1 MKVKTLSQLL
11 LIVFLSAFAAFAQE
25 PKPSPSPSPTP
36 APAGGLSPVKRA
48 LIKEILDQ
56 TNTKQSTEAMFN
68 AQFVEMEKQ
77 MPDIQWQAI
86 SSIDE
91 FKRLTPPQQE
101 EVRLRVKESSSRMI
115 ERIRQLFLQRIDIRK
130 VIEDISY
137 DVYDKHFN
145 EDELRGLAEFYR
157 SDLGKKV
164 IGEMPTLF
172 AESMTKASEAIIP
185 KVKGIVDEI
194 EKDQTAEI
202 QKQID
207 YMIKTAPKAPPKKT
221 TPKKRHP

>member
-11 LIVFLSAFAAFAQE
+11 LIVFLSSLTALAQE
-25 PKPSPSPSPTP
+25 PTPSPSPSPTP
-36 APAGGLSPVKRA
+36 APAGVLSPEKRA

-56 TNTKQSTEAMFN
+56 TNTKQTTEAMFN

-91 FKRLTPPQQE
+91 FKRLTPAQQE
-101 EVRLRVKESSSRMI
+101 EVHLRVKESSTRMI
-115 ERIRQLFLQRIDIRK
+115 ERIRQLFLQRIDMKK

-145 EDELRGLAEFYR
+145 ENELRGLAAFYS

-164 IGEMPTLF
+164 IAEMPTLF
-172 AESMTKASEAIIP
+172 AESMTQASNAIFP
-185 KVKGIVDEI
+185 KVKAMVDEI
-194 EKDQTAEI
+194 EKEQSAEM
-202 QKQID
+202 QKEID
-207 YMIKTAPKAPPKKT
+207 YLIRTAPKAPPKKP
-221 TPKKRHP
+221 TPKKRRP

>member
-1 MKVKTLSQLL
+1 MKIKTLTQLL
-11 LIVFLSAFAAFAQE
+11 LIVFLSSFAAFAQE
-25 PKPSPSPSPTP
+25 SKPSPSPSP
-36 APAGGLSPVKRA
+36 APDRVLSPEKRA
-48 LIKEILDQ
+48 LIKAILDL

-68 AQFVEMEKQ
+68 AQFEEMEKQ

-91 FKRLTPPQQE
+91 FKRLTPAQQE
-101 EVRLRVKESSSRMI
+101 EVRLRVKESTNRMI
-115 ERIRQLFLQRIDIRK
+115 ERIRRLFLQRIDMRK

-145 EDELRGLAEFYR
+145 ENELRGLAEFYG

-164 IGEMPTLF
+164 IAEMPTLF
-172 AESMTKASEAIIP
+172 AESMTKASNAIVP
-185 KVKGIVDEI
+185 KVKQIVDEI
-194 EKDQTAEI
+194 EKDQTAEM

-221 TPKKRHP
+221 TAKKRHP